1 MVLLTFHDFE
11 GHSKKRIDHHNRI
24 TDLKNVFGQS
34 FPKAGECK
42 AQENI
47 IKFHNIFK
55 DKVIEENWS
64 HKHVVRN
71 LFNLF
76 HTKTNSTSL
85 E

>member
-1 MVLLTFHDFE
+1 MNLMGHIKLLEFYGLRLMVLLTFHDFE

-55 DKVIEENWS
+55 DKVIEEN
-64 HKHVVRN
+64 
-71 LFNLF
+71 
-76 HTKTNSTSL
+76 
-85 E
+85 